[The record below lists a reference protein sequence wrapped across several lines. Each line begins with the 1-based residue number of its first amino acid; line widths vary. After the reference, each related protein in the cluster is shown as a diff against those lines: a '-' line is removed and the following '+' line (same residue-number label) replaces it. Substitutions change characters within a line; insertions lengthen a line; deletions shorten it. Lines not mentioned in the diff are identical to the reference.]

1 MSDVSVS
8 ESAITRQLLIAQ
20 TRALFNFFFK
30 SAHIFVRARRRAAA
44 IHLDQ
49 LSWLQPPG
57 EAEFFLHWRCRRAHS
72 ERQDLCKIKWMW
84 AWVSHT
90 QKLVDE
96 SDAKDFRCA
105 GHEPIEK
112 SMLQVPLL
120 HIEYLPKSKCGCWWL
135 MCWSLVKTW
144 GEWKKIIELWG
155 PAPDLKYLFF
165 AIFTSPTTCAGQLD
179 QPIYPKSQD

>member
-1 MSDVSVS
+1 MYCCLLRKQEAEKEKREVGIPHYSVFSWSKSRLIIKRCQMCQCLNLQSLDSCWLHRLVPSLISSSSQLISLS
-8 ESAITRQLLIAQ
+8 EPEDW
-20 TRALFNFFFK
+20 
-30 SAHIFVRARRRAAA
+30 AAA

-57 EAEFFLHWRCRRAHS
+57 EAEFFLHWRRRRAHS
-72 ERQDLCKIKWMW
+72 ERQDLCKINWMW

-120 HIEYLPKSKCGCWWL
+120 HIE
-135 MCWSLVKTW
+135 
-144 GEWKKIIELWG
+144 
-155 PAPDLKYLFF
+155 D
-165 AIFTSPTTCAGQLD
+165 
-179 QPIYPKSQD
+179 

>member
-1 MSDVSVS
+1 MCQCLNLQSLDSCWLHRLVPSLISSSSQLISLS
-8 ESAITRQLLIAQ
+8 EPEDEPLLSTLINSADCSHPAKLNPQ
-20 TRALFNFFFK
+20 
-30 SAHIFVRARRRAAA
+30 H
-44 IHLDQ
+44 
-49 LSWLQPPG
+49 G
-57 EAEFFLHWRCRRAHS
+57 FFLHWRRRRAHS
-72 ERQDLCKIKWMW
+72 ERQDLCKINWMW

-120 HIEYLPKSKCGCWWL
+120 HIEYSPKSKCGCWWL

-144 GEWKKIIELWG
+144 GEWKK
-155 PAPDLKYLFF
+155 
-165 AIFTSPTTCAGQLD
+165 
-179 QPIYPKSQD
+179 